1 VAHYLLVI
9 PFYFFTALAT
19 FLVLA
24 LVSRVLRLKVG
35 ANALAT
41 TAVILGI
48 GAVAVPLALDWI
60 DLAHLSGRQLL
71 VIGGITFVLAA
82 LDTLLEPLLPVPFDQ
97 ELSHF

>member
-24 LVSRVLRLKVG
+24 LVSRILRLKVG
-35 ANALAT
+35 ANVLAT
-41 TAVILGI
+41 TAVILGV

-71 VIGGITFVLAA
+71 VIGGLTFALAA